1 MQKVMALSRLTELFP
16 EVVSSPVRTI
26 VNEPGWLYAQTC
38 DTWWRGAEHLDP
50 VSILL
55 VYRSPLV
62 KDTGKMYRPISNM
75 ILAANRFELFGKG
88 SREDLNWMGERGEF
102 MVAKMTQADSF
113 PHPRRLSVEEVQ
125 ERIMTA
131 VGNVLK
137 EKMATA

>member
-1 MQKVMALSRLTELFP
+1 MALTRLTELFP

-38 DTWWRGAEHLDP
+38 DTWWRGSEHLAP

-62 KDTGKMYRPISNM
+62 KETGKMYRPISNM
-75 ILAANRFELFGKG
+75 ILAANRCELIG
-88 SREDLNWMGERGEF
+88 SGSKEDLHWMGDRGEF

-113 PHPRRLSVEEVQ
+113 PHPRRLSVEEVRT
-125 ERIMTA
+125 RIMTA
-131 VGNVLK
+131 VGEVLK